1 MSTVVNVPAGGGS
14 WFSQNA
20 NMIGSLAGGLIS
32 VIGSAVGGNK
42 AGNNTQPVG
51 MGTFTPTPVP
61 PPQKDNTMLYVGVG
75 VVAVAAIAF
84 FASSK
89 KTNRKRR

>member
-42 AGNNTQPVG
+42 AGNNTQPVN
-51 MGTFTPTPVP
+51 PVP
-61 PPQKDNTMLYVGVG
+61 YNVQQVQTQKDNTLLYVGVG
-75 VVAVAAIAF
+75 VAAVAAIAF
-84 FASSK
+84 FVSSNK
-89 KTNRKRR
+89 NTRKRRR